1 MASDIAIAAGK
12 AVFIILLVVQ
22 VMALGVFFERKVS
35 ALIQDRIG
43 ANRASILGFAGL
55 GLINT
60 LVADP
65 VKFLLKED
73 VVPAGTDRLLHFL
86 APILSLAPVLVTFA
100 VVPFGDVLTLGGR
113 TINLQAAELN
123 LGILYVLAMASL
135 GVYGVVLAG
144 WASNNRWSLLGGIRG
159 SAQMISYEIAMG
171 LALIGVVLTYNTL
184 DLQEIARA
192 QGRLLGGW
200 VPAWGILYQPV
211 AFVIFLVAGVA
222 ESKRIP
228 FDLPESES
236 ELVSGYFTEYSGP
249 KHLMFMMADF
259 VEVVL
264 VAALVTTLFFGGWQV
279 PYLLRDGFHFPWGG
293 ALALPS
299 WGVALLQVTA
309 FVLKLVFFTW
319 FQIVVRWTL
328 PRFRYDQLMRLGW
341 QGLLPLSLANVVVSA
356 LAVVLF
362 AGRAA

>member
-1 MASDIAIAAGK
+1 MGIEVAIACAK
-12 AVFIILLVVQ
+12 AVVMLLIALQ
-22 VMALGVFFERKVS
+22 VMGMGVFFERKVS
-35 ALIQDRIG
+35 AIIQDRIG
-43 ANRASILGFAGL
+43 ANRAAIFGFAGH

-73 VVPAGTDRLLHFL
+73 VRPAGADHLLHT
-86 APILSLAPVLVTFA
+86 IAPVMAVMPAIAAFA
-100 VVPFGDVLTLGGR
+100 VMPFGDVLEIGGR
-113 TINLQAAELN
+113 TINLQAASLDV
-123 LGILYVLAMASL
+123 GILYILAMASL
-135 GVYGVVLAG
+135 GVYGVVLGG

-171 LALIGVVLTYNTL
+171 LALVGIVLTYDTF
-184 DLQEIARA
+184 DLQEMARR
-192 QGRLLGGW
+192 QGELIWGW
-200 VPAWGILYQPV
+200 LPAWGILYQPLG
-211 AFVIFLVAGVA
+211 FIIFFVAGIA

-236 ELVSGYFTEYSGP
+236 ELIAGYFTEYSGS

-279 PYLLRDGFHFPWGG
+279 PWLGREGFAFPWG
-293 ALALPS
+293 AAIALPS
-299 WGVALLQVTA
+299 WAVALLQVTA
-309 FVLKLVFFTW
+309 FALKLVFFTW
-319 FQIVVRWTL
+319 LQIVVRWTL

-356 LAVVLF
+356 LAVVLLE
-362 AGRAA
+362 GRPA